1 MIEYD
6 HRIQNWFVIIGCI
19 VGAFLFSKTGFKD
32 LSLMFAG
39 VIPAILVLGWSYR
52 NIKYRFTI
60 LVIAVII
67 HVFWVSNI
75 YLYAAGMCIGVMY
88 MLASDSIRK

>member
-1 MIEYD
+1 MLEYD

-32 LSLMFAG
+32 LSSLFAG
-39 VIPAILVLGWSYR
+39 VIPAIAVLGYLISFRYR
-52 NIKYRFTI
+52 VAILI
-60 LVIAVII
+60 LVSICA
-67 HVFWVSNI
+67 FMWTNNF

-88 MLASDSIRK
+88 MLSTDSIKK